1 MKNHLKQQPG
11 RNSDIRNQPPPFCR
25 LKRGE
30 IWEDPVHGHRVGC
43 LDIASQPD
51 IDLLMAGEKA
61 PLAILDPPYNLTVFE
76 KRSVE
81 EFIDWCRQWVGI
93 TERALCEHSA
103 LYVWLMVDHENGFQ
117 PLPEFMIM
125 MRDFKSLDSRSFI
138 TVRKQSGYRTPHNWM
153 SVRQECLYYIK
164 GSPEF
169 NVQYTD
175 IPETPR
181 GYRKETNGEKTENL
195 EPGKPG
201 NNRPG
206 NVWIDIQEVFDQMKE
221 NVIGLYAQK
230 SLKCIERLVLA
241 SSRQGELVTDFFG
254 HSGSTLVAAA
264 RHGRKCFTCDIDPI
278 CAEIMIRR
286 IERYY
291 ETGETGWGN
300 RSAFEKELRERG

>member
-1 MKNHLKQQPG
+1 
-11 RNSDIRNQPPPFCR
+11 
-25 LKRGE
+25 
-30 IWEDPVHGHRVGC
+30 
-43 LDIASQPD
+43 
-51 IDLLMAGEKA
+51 
-61 PLAILDPPYNLTVFE
+61 
-76 KRSVE
+76 
-81 EFIDWCRQWVGI
+81 
-93 TERALCEHSA
+93 
-103 LYVWLMVDHENGFQ
+103 
-117 PLPEFMIM
+117 
-125 MRDFKSLDSRSFI
+125 
-138 TVRKQSGYRTPHNWM
+138 M

-164 GSPEF
+164 GSPKF

-206 NVWIDIQEVFDQMKE
+206 NVWIDIQEVFDQMRE